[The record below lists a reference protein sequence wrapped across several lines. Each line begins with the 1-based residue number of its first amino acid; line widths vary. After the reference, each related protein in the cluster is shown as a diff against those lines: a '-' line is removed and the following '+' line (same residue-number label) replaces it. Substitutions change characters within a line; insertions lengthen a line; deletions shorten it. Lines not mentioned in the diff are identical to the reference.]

1 MRVFWTSGKGES
13 GFTLI
18 KLMVT
23 IVVFAILA
31 TIAIPS
37 FMSLLPGMRLN
48 GAAMQVM
55 GDLMA
60 ARMNAVI
67 LNDLVSRL

>member
-48 GAAMQVM
+48 GAARQVM